1 MKIKSSNLTAWSERE
16 NEEGVEWTLKFSLP
30 VCFLLYTCE
39 LSWAELSFVEEAD
52 EKKSKWE
59 FVSDFFFFNYY
70 FLERSFGFRGLRSN
84 GSFFFFLFFFNFFQ
98 LLVVVIKEND
108 NDVVVDILQNDDVS
122 MLLCLSWL
130 IHSYPFTTF
139 IHSNS
144 SYIYNEKRVV
154 YNFIGFSFFI
164 FNTT

>member
-1 MKIKSSNLTAWSERE
+1 MIGERKRRGGWV
-16 NEEGVEWTLKFSLP
+16 NPQVLSPCL
-30 VCFLLYTCE
+30 FLAIYVWAE
-39 LSWAELSFVEEAD
+39 LSWASL
-52 EKKSKWE
+52 KKQMRKNQNE
-59 FVSDFFFFNYY
+59 NLFLIFFFFQLLFFREKFWVSWVAFEWLV
-70 FLERSFGFRGLRSN
+70 FLFS
-84 GSFFFFLFFFNFFQ
+84 FFFNFFQ

>member
-1 MKIKSSNLTAWSERE
+1 MIGERKRRGGWV
-16 NEEGVEWTLKFSLP
+16 NPQVLSPCL
-30 VCFLLYTCE
+30 FLAIYVWAE
-39 LSWAELSFVEEAD
+39 LSWASL
-52 EKKSKWE
+52 KKQMRKNQNE
-59 FVSDFFFFNYY
+59 NL
-70 FLERSFGFRGLRSN
+70 FLI
-84 GSFFFFLFFFNFFQ
+84 FLFFFFQLLFFREKFWVSWVAFEWLVFLFCFFVFNFFR

>member
-1 MKIKSSNLTAWSERE
+1 MIGERKRRGGWV
-16 NEEGVEWTLKFSLP
+16 NPQVLSPCL
-30 VCFLLYTCE
+30 FLAIYVWAE
-39 LSWAELSFVEEAD
+39 LSWASL
-52 EKKSKWE
+52 KKQMRKNQNE
-59 FVSDFFFFNYY
+59 NLFLIFFFFQLL
-70 FLERSFGFRGLRSN
+70 FFREKFWVSWVAFEWLV
-84 GSFFFFLFFFNFFQ
+84 FLFCFFVFNFFR